1 MNSEDPVADVHPEQT
16 PQPTVASASGYL
28 GYTLLIILLLA
39 YSRAGWYAVETI
51 FLDKF
56 PVIKPYSNFFLVV
69 WFFPIL
75 GLLASVVIPSAGGIF
90 GWMVTTA
97 IFASIP
103 LAASFVYIILF
114 GLPPESQEY
123 VYGLFSMA

>member
-16 PQPTVASASGYL
+16 PQPTVSSPSGYL

-39 YSRAGWYAVETI
+39 YSRAGWYATETI

-56 PVIKPYSNFFLVV
+56 PVIKPYTNFFLVV

-97 IFASIP
+97 IFASVP
-103 LAASFVYIILF
+103 LIGSFFYIILF

-123 VYGLFSMA
+123 VYGLFSRE